1 MKKTTARR
9 FGAYIMDMI
18 IIALISSMFVK
29 IEFINPKYDE
39 YLKVYNEY
47 LDYTSEIKDI
57 KQLEN
62 DSKITDLSYDLAK
75 TGIAS
80 SIISLVVT
88 TLYFVGFQYLNRGQ
102 TLGKKVFKIKVV
114 DGDKGRVKLYQLLVR
129 SLLIISTPSLFF
141 LTSFITILAV
151 AFLSKTAY
159 FKVIQ
164 FTQLFD
170 ITVLCAS
177 FILMMFREDGKGLHD
192 LLMGTRVVFDE
203 VEEET
208 IKEAKVVE
216 KDEIKKTTKKKT
228 TRKEK

>member
-18 IIALISSMFVK
+18 IIALISSMFLK

-114 DGDKGRVKLYQLLVR
+114 DGDNGRVKLYQLLVR
-129 SLLIISTPSLFF
+129 SLLINSI

-151 AFLSKTAY
+151 AFLSKAAY
-159 FKVIQ
+159 FKTIQ

-170 ITVLCAS
+170 VTVLCAS

-192 LLMGTRVVFDE
+192 MIAGTKVVFE
-203 VEEET
+203 SEENEENNKV
-208 IKEAKVVE
+208 KEAKVV
-216 KDEIKKTTKKKT
+216 KTTKKLNNK
-228 TRKEK
+228 KEDK

>member
-114 DGDKGRVKLYQLLVR
+114 DGDNGRVKLYQLLVR
-129 SLLIISTPSLFF
+129 SLLINSI

-151 AFLSKTAY
+151 AFLSKAAY
-159 FKVIQ
+159 FKTIQ

-170 ITVLCAS
+170 VTVLCAS

-192 LLMGTRVVFDE
+192 MIAGTKVVFE
-203 VEEET
+203 FEENEENNKV
-208 IKEAKVVE
+208 KEAKVV
-216 KDEIKKTTKKKT
+216 KTTKKLNNK
-228 TRKEK
+228 KEDK

>member
-1 MKKTTARR
+1 MKKTTFRR
-9 FGAYIMDMI
+9 FCAYLMDTMVI
-18 IIALISSMFVK
+18 VLISSLFVK

-39 YLKVYNEY
+39 YQKVYEDY
-47 LDYTSEIKDI
+47 IEYTSNIENIEDI
-57 KQLEN
+57 AN
-62 DSKITDLSYDLAK
+62 DNVLTDFSYNLAK
-75 TGIAS
+75 TGVAT

-114 DGDKGRVKLYQLLVR
+114 DGNNKRVKLYQLLVR
-129 SLLIISTPSLFF
+129 SLLINSI
-141 LTSFITILAV
+141 LTSIISILAV
-151 AFLSKTAY
+151 SFLSKSVY
-159 FKVIQ
+159 FRVVQ

-170 ITVLCAS
+170 VTVLCTS

-192 LLMGTRVVFDE
+192 LLIGTNVVFDD

-216 KDEIKKTTKKKT
+216 KNETKNTNKKT

>member
-18 IIALISSMFVK
+18 IIALISSMFLK

-114 DGDKGRVKLYQLLVR
+114 DGDNGRVKLYQLLVR
-129 SLLIISTPSLFF
+129 SLLINSI
-141 LTSFITILAV
+141 LTSFITILSV
-151 AFLSKTAY
+151 AFLSKAAY
-159 FKVIQ
+159 FKTIQ

-170 ITVLCAS
+170 VTVLCAS

-192 LLMGTRVVFDE
+192 LLIGTRVVFDE

-216 KDEIKKTTKKKT
+216 KEETKKITKKKT

>member
-114 DGDKGRVKLYQLLVR
+114 DGDNGRVKLYQLLVR
-129 SLLIISTPSLFF
+129 SLLINSI

-151 AFLSKTAY
+151 AFLSKAAY
-159 FKVIQ
+159 FKTIQ

-170 ITVLCAS
+170 VTVLCAS

-192 LLMGTRVVFDE
+192 LLICTRVVFDE

-216 KDEIKKTTKKKT
+216 KEETKKITKKKT

>member
-47 LDYTSEIKDI
+47 I

-129 SLLIISTPSLFF
+129 SLLINSI

-164 FTQLFD
+164 FTPLFD